1 MKLYSVIICLGFLFC
16 SVSCKDI
23 SGEEL
28 LDRAIAYHDPSGGW
42 PTFNGTLAISM
53 IMPEGQARE
62 SNIQINLPQEYFSIT
77 AKRDTL
83 VTTYTLD
90 KQACETFIK

>member
-28 LDRAIAYHDPSGGW
+28 LDKAIAYHDPSGGW

-53 IMPEGQARE
+53 VMPEAKQEIVTFRLIYPK
-62 SNIQINLPQEYFSIT
+62 NIS
-77 AKRDTL
+77 
-83 VTTYTLD
+83 V
-90 KQACETFIK
+90 